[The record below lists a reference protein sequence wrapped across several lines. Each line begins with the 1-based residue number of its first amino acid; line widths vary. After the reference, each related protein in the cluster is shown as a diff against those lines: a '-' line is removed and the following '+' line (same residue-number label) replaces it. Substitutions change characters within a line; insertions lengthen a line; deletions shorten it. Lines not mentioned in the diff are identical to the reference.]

1 MHHHRVLLK
10 SMTGAATTL
19 AATPRHRSQ
28 ARVVAVVLI
37 NLSTGSSIMVTLVV
51 TSPAESIMVPLVVTS
66 PESNLTSDIV
76 TQLGGGP
83 VTTDN

>member
-1 MHHHRVLLK
+1 MHHHRVRLK
-10 SMTGAATTL
+10 SMTGAATIL

-37 NLSTGSSIMVTLVV
+37 LSTGSSIMVTLVM
-51 TSPAESIMVPLVVTS
+51 SESIMVTLVVTS
-66 PESNLTSDIV
+66 SDSDLTSDIV

>member
-1 MHHHRVLLK
+1 MHHYRVRLK

-37 NLSTGSSIMVTLVV
+37 LSTGSSIMFMVTLVV
-51 TSPAESIMVPLVVTS
+51 TSPDCD
-66 PESNLTSDIV
+66 LTPDIV

>member
-1 MHHHRVLLK
+1 M
-10 SMTGAATTL
+10 L

-37 NLSTGSSIMVTLVV
+37 SLSTGSSIMVTLVV
-51 TSPAESIMVPLVVTS
+51 TCPESIMVTLVVIG
-66 PESNLTSDIV
+66 PDSNLTSDIV

>member
-1 MHHHRVLLK
+1 
-10 SMTGAATTL
+10 MTGAATIL

-37 NLSTGSSIMVTLVV
+37 NLSTGS
-51 TSPAESIMVPLVVTS
+51 SIMVPLVVTS

>member
-1 MHHHRVLLK
+1 MHRYRVRLK
-10 SMTGAATTL
+10 SITGAATIL

-37 NLSTGSSIMVTLVV
+37 NLSTGSFIMF
-51 TSPAESIMVPLVVTS
+51 MVPLVVTS
-66 PESNLTSDIV
+66 PDSDLTSDIV

>member
-1 MHHHRVLLK
+1 M
-10 SMTGAATTL
+10 

-37 NLSTGSSIMVTLVV
+37 LSTGSSIIVTLVV
-51 TSPAESIMVPLVVTS
+51 TSPESIMVPLVIGPDS
-66 PESNLTSDIV
+66 DLTSDIV

>member
-1 MHHHRVLLK
+1 MDHYRVRLK
-10 SMTGAATTL
+10 SITGAATTL

-37 NLSTGSSIMVTLVV
+37 NLSAGSSIMVTLVV
-51 TSPAESIMVPLVVTS
+51 TCPESIMVTLVVIG
-66 PESNLTSDIV
+66 PDSNLTSDIV

>member
-1 MHHHRVLLK
+1 MHHYRVRLK
-10 SMTGAATTL
+10 SITGAATTL
-19 AATPRHRSQ
+19 AATPRHRRQ

-37 NLSTGSSIMVTLVV
+37 NLSAGSSIMVTLVV
-51 TSPAESIMVPLVVTS
+51 TSQDSD
-66 PESNLTSDIV
+66 LTSDIV

>member
-1 MHHHRVLLK
+1 MNHYRVRLK
-10 SMTGAATTL
+10 SITGAATIL

-51 TSPAESIMVPLVVTS
+51 TSSDS
-66 PESNLTSDIV
+66 DLTPDIV

>member
-1 MHHHRVLLK
+1 MHHYRVRLK

-37 NLSTGSSIMVTLVV
+37 NLSTGSSIMVPLVV
-51 TSPAESIMVPLVVTS
+51 TCPAESIMVTLVVIG
-66 PESNLTSDIV
+66 PDSNLTPDIV